1 LGRKSDE
8 WDSIRDEMKKEFESN
23 KAYSDQKFLDNV
35 WGAGDDRKD
44 IVDSLAWRDKE
55 QQAPLKYWMTFP
67 AHGYLIA
74 DTYQRPVILLSEQ
87 MPATYLPLSQ
97 TPNNNPPICLILLP
111 DYSHFISFTFK
122 AEIWPCPRIDPFW
135 KFYVSDE
142 ARGWEDWIEAHVELG
157 QKVLYPPVRRSLRF
171 KKAPVDV
178 D

>member
-1 LGRKSDE
+1 
-8 WDSIRDEMKKEFESN
+8 MQMEFESN
-23 KAYSDQKFLDNV
+23 EAYSDEKFLKNV
-35 WGAGDDRKD
+35 WGAGDNQKD
-44 IVDSLAWRDKE
+44 LIESLAWRDKE

-87 MPATYLPLSQ
+87 MPATYLPLSH

-122 AEIWPCPRIDPFW
+122 AEIWPCPRIDAFW
-135 KFYVSDE
+135 RHYVRDE
-142 ARGWEDWIEAHVELG
+142 ALGWEQYILAHTDLG
-157 QKVLYPPVRRSLRF
+157 EEVLYPPLRRSTRF
-171 KKAPVDV
+171 RKDPVDV